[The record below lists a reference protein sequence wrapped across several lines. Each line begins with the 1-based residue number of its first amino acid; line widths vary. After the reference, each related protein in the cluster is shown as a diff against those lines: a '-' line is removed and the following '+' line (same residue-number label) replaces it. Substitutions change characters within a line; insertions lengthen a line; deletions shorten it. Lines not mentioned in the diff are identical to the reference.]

1 MQIYTAKARYVKVSP
16 SKVRPIVELIR
27 GKTASV
33 AFNWL
38 NTHGSRKSVCVMKAL
53 KSAVCN
59 AFDLLGRK
67 NFDCI
72 ISVAK
77 VDNGPYAKYAVP
89 GAMGRGV
96 IRRRRSCHI
105 EIGVIPME
113 VRSNEKDTL
122 VKGET
127 DGTKG

>member
-1 MQIYTAKARYVKVSP
+1 MQIYTAKARYVKISP

-38 NTHGSRKSVCVMKAL
+38 NTYGSKKSVFVIKTL

-67 NFDCI
+67 NFDCL

-96 IRRRRSCHI
+96 MRRRRSSHI

-113 VRSNEKDTL
+113 AYSNDKNVM

-127 DGTKG
+127 DGTKS